1 MAIINPEDVEGAP
14 GGYGAGDE
22 RIAALEAELAR
33 ARAYNGKEY
42 IEALNKHISNLDA
55 DRTQARAE
63 RDAARRALDKL
74 KKKARA
80 VAYPGFKAIPPSE
93 LVSTDRRRIEELKAA
108 VDEARAAIK
117 AEGE

>member
-1 MAIINPEDVEGAP
+1 VAIINPEDVEGAP

-63 RDAARRALDKL
+63 RDAARRALG
-74 KKKARA
+74 KALDGWYDA
-80 VAYPGFKAIPPSE
+80 TILLLQTG
-93 LVSTDRRRIEELKAA
+93 VSHEDVTVRNRNKCN
-108 VDEARAAIK
+108 EARAAIK
-117 AEGE
+117 AAEKGR